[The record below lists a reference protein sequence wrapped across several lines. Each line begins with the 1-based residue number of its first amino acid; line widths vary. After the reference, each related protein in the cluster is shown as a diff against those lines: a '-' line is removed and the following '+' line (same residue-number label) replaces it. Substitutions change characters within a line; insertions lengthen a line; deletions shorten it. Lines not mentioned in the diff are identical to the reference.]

1 MQDNTLRVIVSDKSE
16 VSPDLPSKVLLFG
29 IATILASAAAIVFLF
44 GLVPY
49 ASGYGASRV
58 TVAHFATVLWSDAK
72 GDWTHCYLVPFAIV
86 AMVYF
91 RRRQL
96 REAPITPTWS
106 GLALTVFGL
115 AIYWLGFRADNI
127 YIGYASF
134 QVLTFGLVLL
144 FCGREWMKILF
155 FAWAFLVF
163 LYPVP
168 FLETNIAFKLRMV
181 MSEASVA
188 ALNMM
193 GIGAIKVG
201 TAILSAPDKLA
212 GLEAGKRFSVDVADP
227 CSGIRSLFALMM
239 VSALYGYFT
248 QPGIWRKVVM
258 FLCSMPLAVLGN
270 LARIIMLTIG
280 TIALGSDVAIGTED
294 HPSFFHMLAGY
305 LVFGV
310 AIAGLL
316 GIGTLLNTDWRKVY
330 ERLREYW
337 DTPPAPPR
345 PPNVGGQS
353 SKSTHAHA
361 HDEY

>member
-1 MQDNTLRVIVSDKSE
+1 MRDNTLRVIVSEKSE
-16 VSPDLPSKVLLFG
+16 VAPDLPSKVLFFG
-29 IATILASAAAIVFLF
+29 IAVVSVSVATIVLLF
-44 GLVPY
+44 GLNPY
-49 ASGYGASRV
+49 ASGYGAYPV
-58 TVAHFATVLWSDAK
+58 TVFHFATTLWNDPK
-72 GDWTHCYLVPFAIV
+72 GDWTHCYLVPLAVV

-91 RRRQL
+91 KRRQL
-96 REAPITPTWS
+96 RETALTPAWS
-106 GLALTVFGL
+106 GLVVTAFGF

-127 YIGYASF
+127 YLGYASF
-134 QVLTFGLVLL
+134 QILTLGLILW
-144 FCGREWMKILF
+144 FCGWRWLRHLI

-168 FLETNIAFKLRMV
+168 FLDNVVAFPLRMV
-181 MSEASVA
+181 MSQSSVT

-193 GIGAIKVG
+193 GIGAIKTG
-201 TAILSAPDKLA
+201 TAILSAPDTLA

-248 QPGIWRKVVM
+248 QPGIWRKLVM

-270 LARIIMLTIG
+270 LARILMLTIG
-280 TIALGSDVAIGTED
+280 TIAMGSEVAIGTEEN
-294 HPSFFHMLAGY
+294 PSFFHMLAGY

-316 GIGTLLNTDWRKVY
+316 GIGRLLNTDWQNVLDRFRGSMKG
-330 ERLREYW
+330 
-337 DTPPAPPR
+337 PPSPPR
-345 PPNVGGQS
+345 PTATSMAS
-353 SKSTHAHA
+353 SNRV

>member
-16 VSPDLPSKVLLFG
+16 VSPDLPSKVLIFG
-29 IATILASAAAIVFLF
+29 IAAVLVSVATILFLF
-44 GLVPY
+44 GLTPY
-49 ASGYGASRV
+49 AQGYGTERV
-58 TVAHFATVLWSDAK
+58 TVAHFAVVLWDDAK
-72 GDWTHCYLVPFAIV
+72 GDWTHCYLVPLAV
-86 AMVYF
+86 AAMVYF

-96 REAPITPTWS
+96 RETPITPAWS
-106 GLALTVFGL
+106 GLTFTILGL
-115 AIYWLGFRADNI
+115 AVYWLGFRADNI
-127 YIGYASF
+127 YLGYASL
-134 QVLTFGLVLL
+134 QILTFGLILL
-144 FCGREWMKILF
+144 FCGWDWMKILF

-188 ALNMM
+188 ALNLM

-330 ERLREYW
+330 ERLRDYW
-337 DTPPAPPR
+337 DAPPPPPR
-345 PPNVGGQS
+345 PPQTGGQS
-353 SKSTHAHA
+353 LNPAHAHA